1 MPFDWLGISAVLADS
16 VDQGIWP
23 AAVAVSAIV
32 MGSSYAIVKSI
43 ISHRERMAKIGMGLD
58 PDGPSKADWPRP

>member
-1 MPFDWLGISAVLADS
+1 MPFESLGISAVLANS

-32 MGSSYAIVKSI
+32 MGSSYGIVKSI
-43 ISHRERMAKIGMGLD
+43 INHRERMAKIGMGLD
-58 PDGPSKADWPRP
+58 PDGPYKADWSRR